1 MSFTQK
7 RIWSVISF
15 LFFASLV
22 CLPVFGQEDTS
33 RRSNEKVVVRDM
45 DVEDGIYI
53 SSGSDPLRGRRVSGL
68 SEEEIQTLQDDPSLF
83 ETTTI
88 AMDVKTGK
96 VLSED
101 EVEQREE
108 GSVEYTED
116 RKIIYVT
123 GVPLWGKEKS
133 EVLAVLRE
141 SLSQMAL
148 QSKPKIK
155 TLGVP
160 KGRWKLLQSFVYP
173 APLPQ
178 DIVPTSKWEKRHGL
192 ESFLIS
198 ASVGFAV
205 QFWFQYN
212 EVGLAH
218 AAAIV
223 IPAMLVNS
231 AQSAGMTFPRN
242 TWGNYFRR
250 GEKIA
255 NAWLGGLLG
264 ESKIARRAQRV
275 IGSIAQQIWLTAFF
289 TFNVYTAGRGN
300 LEAIGQVF
308 SQKGLST
315 FYHSKL
321 GSMLLNIFWRTPAEN
336 SWADY
341 TAKKA
346 KEGKSSEATARAA
359 LIRKVTTIIATNLWV
374 YSTLTKSSLWTWG
387 GRDWNGGHLG
397 MVVVGALAIGAW
409 MFPQVYD
416 PVGKTLEV
424 LLSPL
429 GWTKRRVIS
438 GVSSCIGSIRSIGGT
453 KSKLE

>member
-1 MSFTQK
+1 MSFTQR
-7 RIWSVISF
+7 RIWSVVFI

-22 CLPVFGQEDTS
+22 WLPVYGQESSD
-33 RRSNEKVVVRDM
+33 RRSNERIVVRDM

-53 SSGSDPLRGRRVSGL
+53 SSGSDPLRGRRISGL
-68 SEEEIQTLQDDPSLF
+68 SDEEIRALQEDPSLF

-96 VLSED
+96 VLSEE
-101 EVEQREE
+101 EVEEREE

-123 GVPLWGKEKS
+123 GVPLWGKEKQ
-133 EVLAVLRE
+133 EVLSVLKD
-141 SLSQMAL
+141 SLSEMAL
-148 QSKPKIK
+148 QSNPKIK

-178 DIVPTSKWEKRHGL
+178 DIVPTSKWEKRHGI

-250 GEKIA
+250 GEKIS
-255 NAWLGGLLG
+255 NAWLGGFLG
-264 ESKIARRAQRV
+264 DSKIARRAQRV

-315 FYHSKL
+315 FYNSKL

-346 KEGKSSEATARAA
+346 NEGKSSEATARAA

-374 YSTLTKSSLWTWG
+374 YSTLTKNSLWTWG
-387 GRDWNGGHLG
+387 GRDWNAGHLG
-397 MVVVGALAIGAW
+397 MVAVGTLAIGAW
-409 MFPQVYD
+409 IFPQVYD
-416 PVGKTLEV
+416 PVGKALEFA
-424 LLSPL
+424 LFPL
-429 GWTKRRVIS
+429 GYAKRKVFSALGGCVSAVQSLGRAQS
-438 GVSSCIGSIRSIGGT
+438 GS
-453 KSKLE
+453 